1 MTNSRIV
8 TGSLWLTCAKLLTT
22 LIGFIATIVLARLLT
37 PEDYGLVALATAT
50 LAIVNAFTELPVTV
64 ALIQIKQPTR
74 QDFNSAFT
82 LNLVRGLAISAVLVV
97 AAPLAARIY

>member
-37 PEDYGLVALATAT
+37 PEDYGLVALATAS
-50 LAIVNAFTELPVTV
+50 N
-64 ALIQIKQPTR
+64 R
-74 QDFNSAFT
+74 QRLHRIARYGCAYPDQAADPPGFQ
-82 LNLVRGLAISAVLVV
+82 LGLH
-97 AAPLAARIY
+97 P